1 MTGELVGDV
10 WGMML
15 GFGLY
20 DLTNGLFQKVVGR
33 KPKSLEKGAV
43 GGATACLSLTT
54 QMPLMLATTRMQI
67 QGLPGYP
74 IQYKSLWDCILQI
87 ARKEGVW
94 PALWKGVGP
103 AYVKVSDCVRACV
116 CASD

>member
-54 QMPLMLATTRMQI
+54 QMPLNCRPQI
-67 QGLPGYP
+67 R
-74 IQYKSLWDCILQI
+74 IQEKPC
-87 ARKEGVW
+87 R
-94 PALWKGVGP
+94 
-103 AYVKVSDCVRACV
+103 
-116 CASD
+116 